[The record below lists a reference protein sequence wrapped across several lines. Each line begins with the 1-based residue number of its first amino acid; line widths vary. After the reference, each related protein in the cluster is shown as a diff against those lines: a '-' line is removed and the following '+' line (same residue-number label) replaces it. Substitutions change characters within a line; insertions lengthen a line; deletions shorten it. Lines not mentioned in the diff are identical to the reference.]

1 MRSLRTRDP
10 QVAERTLRSALV
22 GVDREFALKATR
34 LREERRLPR
43 QQRVT
48 TLALGQPRD
57 LAKVWVTAVLETDEQ
72 ARRNGLDEAEFQS
85 LGARIAAQRTELGQM
100 LARGDTRS
108 IIPAMY
114 GFLTLCGI
122 DARLSV
128 ANEQQAGYAF
138 LEAVVTALDHQAQR
152 QRGSAVGTVAVT
164 SDAQPLHTWEQV
176 FVV

>member
-22 GVDREFALKATR
+22 GLDREFALKAAR

-48 TLALGQPRD
+48 TLA
-57 LAKVWVTAVLETDEQ
+57 
-72 ARRNGLDEAEFQS
+72 
-85 LGARIAAQRTELGQM
+85 LGQM

-128 ANEQQAGYAF
+128 ADEQQAGYAF

-152 QRGSAVGTVAVT
+152 QRGRAVSTVAVT